1 MEAAPVI
8 ALQQVLIKSVGH
20 YWNDLIVYCLAHPDA
35 KVTPKY
41 GEDGGV
47 VGLYVDMQANI
58 SGSGSLNASTSNG
71 NNA

>member
-1 MEAAPVI
+1 MALTVI
-8 ALQQVLIKSVGH
+8 YTELNKTV
-20 YWNDLIVYCLAHPDA
+20 NDLIVYCLAHPDA

-47 VGLYVDMQANI
+47 VGLYVDMPANI

>member
-1 MEAAPVI
+1 MALTVI
-8 ALQQVLIKSVGH
+8 YTVLNKTV
-20 YWNDLIVYCLAHPDA
+20 NDLIVYCLAHPDA